1 VAYSILI
8 STRETE
14 ALAHIQAQVPDN
26 FFAIKGI
33 GEVKEELPPPPVA
46 FSLPKDPWS
55 YRVMRRSCEEESF
68 PLLATETLRPSPKH
82 LR

>member
-8 STRETE
+8 STRKTE
-14 ALAHIQAQVPDN
+14 ALAHIEAQVPGN

-33 GEVKEELPPPPVA
+33 DEVKEEIPPPPVA
-46 FSLPKDPWS
+46 FSLPKDPWC
-55 YRVMRRSCEEESF
+55 YHVMRRSYEEESF
-68 PLLATETLRPSPKH
+68 PPLAADSLRPSPKH